1 MSDRD
6 AHWPAGHAAP
16 ALTPQRVRAARF
28 TRTGLGRRG
37 LDPDEVADFLDQVA
51 DELSRRDEREAALR
65 ADADRHKKA
74 LRAWNSQQTRRMV
87 PDAHQAR
94 VDAVNLL
101 SRAQQECDRYVRQTQ
116 DYCHDLTTQAE
127 RHADAIIAEA
137 GQEAAAAAEQAAQD
151 YRTGAGPAYSPDVEE
166 FRRRLAWLR
175 TFSESLGAVGSH
187 LGATSDA
194 LRHELDRLDTLATS
208 APEAP

>member
-6 AHWPAGHAAP
+6 AHWPAGHIAP
-16 ALTPQRVRAARF
+16 ALTPQRVRATRF

-37 LDPDEVADFLDQVA
+37 LDPDEVEDFLDLVA
-51 DELSRRDEREAALR
+51 DELARRDQREAGLR

-74 LRAWNSQQTRRMV
+74 LRTWNSERAQRST

-101 SRAQQECDRYVRQTQ
+101 SRAQQECDQHVRQTQ
-116 DYCHDLTTQAE
+116 DYCHSLTTQAE
-127 RHADAIIAEA
+127 RHASEILAEA
-137 GQEAAAAAEQAAQD
+137 QHEAAAAAEQAAHD
-151 YRTGAGPAYSPDVEE
+151 YRAGAGAAYSPDIED

-175 TFSESLGAVGSH
+175 TFSDSIGAVGSQ

-194 LRHELDRLDTLATS
+194 LRYELDRLAIASPDA
-208 APEAP
+208 